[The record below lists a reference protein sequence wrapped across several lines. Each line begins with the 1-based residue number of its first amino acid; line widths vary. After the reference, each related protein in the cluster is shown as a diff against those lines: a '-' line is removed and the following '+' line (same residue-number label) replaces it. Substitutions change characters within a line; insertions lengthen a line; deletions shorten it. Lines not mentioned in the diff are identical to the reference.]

1 MARVR
6 FQVIARRFGKGK
18 MMEKVLVVFSTAP
31 DRETARKIADALVEE
46 RLAACVSM
54 LPGVFSVYRWQGQV
68 EAAEETVL
76 MMKTTKRA
84 FAALSA
90 RLTELHPYE
99 VPEVVALEAAD
110 GLPAYMRWV
119 AEETVD

>member
-1 MARVR
+1 MARAR

-18 MMEKVLVVFSTAP
+18 MMEKVLVVYSTAP
-31 DRETARKIADALVEE
+31 DRETAKRIADALVGE

-68 EAAEETVL
+68 EGAEETVL

-119 AEETVD
+119 ADETAN

>member
-1 MARVR
+1 ME
-6 FQVIARRFGKGK
+6 QVL
-18 MMEKVLVVFSTAP
+18 LVYSTAP

-68 EAAEETVL
+68 ETAEETGL

-90 RLTELHPYE
+90 RLAELHPYE
-99 VPEVVALEAAD
+99 VPEVVALPVTD

-119 AEETVD
+119 AEETAD